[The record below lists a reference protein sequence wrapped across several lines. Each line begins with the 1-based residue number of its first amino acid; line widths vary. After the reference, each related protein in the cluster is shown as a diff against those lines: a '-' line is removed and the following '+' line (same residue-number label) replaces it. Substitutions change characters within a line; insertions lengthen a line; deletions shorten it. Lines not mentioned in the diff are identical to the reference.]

1 MAGSAV
7 AIARLSY
14 STRNDAVASSRAT
27 GHGRV
32 PRTLIPCITHAYHGS
47 GIMTADEDGAA
58 RARTTNLLGALA
70 LEAVHAQDQAT
81 HAVVGQ
87 AGAAAAALVMIAAT
101 PGRSIEQLRGA
112 LGLSQP
118 GATRLMDRL
127 VQQGWIE
134 RAGATGRRGLSIRVT
149 PAGERVLDD
158 LLAARRAA
166 LTRLLEPLPDSDL
179 AHLA

>member
-1 MAGSAV
+1 
-7 AIARLSY
+7 
-14 STRNDAVASSRAT
+14 
-27 GHGRV
+27 
-32 PRTLIPCITHAYHGS
+32 
-47 GIMTADEDGAA
+47 MTADDETAA
-58 RARTTNLLGALA
+58 RARTANLLGALA
-70 LEAVHAQDQAT
+70 LEAVHAQERAT

-134 RAGATGRRGLSIRVT
+134 RAGATGRRGLSIRLT

-166 LTRLLEPLPDSDL
+166 LTRLLEPLPAADL
-179 AHLA
+179 AQLATLLESLLAARTATRADLERLCRLCERRACAHCPVAHSLYPAAGD